1 MTGGGR
7 SLGWGIGQG
16 PGRGW
21 RLVATLAV
29 TETTSYGVL
38 AYAFGV
44 FLLPMQQE
52 LGWSR
57 TALTGAYSL
66 AIIVSGVA
74 AVPVGRWLDRHG
86 ARALMTAGAAA
97 ASLLVLAW
105 AQVTDLA
112 AFYAIWLG
120 IGLAMAAVLYEPAF
134 AVIATWFP
142 DAAERTRALLGL
154 TVVAG
159 FASVI
164 YVPLAGWLVQTLG
177 WRHALLVLAV
187 LLAVLTVLPNAT
199 LPGRR
204 PDHLERPAHDQGT
217 RPVAVDD
224 RAGVALRRA
233 LGDQALWWLA
243 AALVAATL
251 ATTTVTVHLV
261 AYLREQHYSAG
272 FAATWTGLLGAGSV
286 GGRILVTVLGRRR
299 PLATTTGAIFA
310 VQALAVGILVLAD
323 GPAGVVAFVV
333 LFGLGVGLISLAR
346 AALVAD
352 LYGVAAYASINGV
365 LAVPLTM
372 ARAAAP
378 VAAAALHAATGSYR
392 LVLVAVA
399 LCASFASL
407 AMARAHQLGRYREL
421 PTASEQPRRQ

>member
-1 MTGGGR
+1 M
-7 SLGWGIGQG
+7 SSGQQHLASG
-16 PGRGW
+16 VGRGRRRGW
-21 RLVATLAV
+21 LLVATLAAS
-29 TETTSYGVL
+29 ETTAYGVL

-74 AVPVGRWLDRHG
+74 AIPVGRWLDRHG
-86 ARALMTAGAAA
+86 ARALMTTGAGA
-97 ASLLVLAW
+97 ASLLVFAW
-105 AQVTDLA
+105 AQVSDLA
-112 AFYAIWLG
+112 AFYAIWVG

-134 AVIATWFP
+134 AVIASWYR
-142 DAAERTRALLGL
+142 DAAQRNRALLGL
-154 TVVAG
+154 TVIAG

-164 YVPLAGWLVQTLG
+164 YVPLAGWLVQTHG
-177 WRHALLVLAV
+177 WRHALVVLAA

-204 PDHLERPAHDQGT
+204 PDQLDRPADGRGT
-217 RPVAVDD
+217 VPTAADEP
-224 RAGVALRRA
+224 AGVPLRRA

-261 AYLREQHYSAG
+261 AYLHEQHYSAA
-272 FAATWTGLLGAGSV
+272 FAAAWTGLLGAGSV
-286 GGRILVTVLGRRR
+286 GGRILVTVLGRRW
-299 PLATTTGAIFA
+299 PLATVTAVVFA
-310 VQALAVGILVLAD
+310 GQALAVALLLGLP
-323 GPAGVVAFVV
+323 GPAGVVGFVA
-333 LFGLGVGLISLAR
+333 LFGLGLGLISLTR

-365 LAVPLTM
+365 LALPLTL
-372 ARAAAP
+372 ARASAP
-378 VAAAALHAATGSYR
+378 VAAAALHTATGSYR
-392 LVLVAVA
+392 LVMVAVA
-399 LCASFASL
+399 LCSLVASL
-407 AMARAHQLGRYREL
+407 AMARAHRPGRY
-421 PTASEQPRRQ
+421 

>member
-1 MTGGGR
+1 MSSGQQDLA
-7 SLGWGIGQG
+7 SGIGRG
-16 PGRGW
+16 RRRGW

-29 TETTSYGVL
+29 SETTAYGVL
-38 AYAFGV
+38 AYAFAV
-44 FLLPMQQE
+44 FLVPMQQE

-74 AVPVGRWLDRHG
+74 AIPVGRWLDRHG
-86 ARALMTAGAAA
+86 ARALMTAGAGA

-105 AQVTDLA
+105 AQVSDLA
-112 AFYAIWLG
+112 AFYAIWVG
-120 IGLAMAAVLYEPAF
+120 IGLTMAAVLYEPAF
-134 AVIATWFP
+134 AVIATWYRDP
-142 DAAERTRALLGL
+142 AERNRALLGL
-154 TVVAG
+154 TVIAG

-164 YVPLAGWLVQTLG
+164 YVPLTGWLVQTHG
-177 WRHALLVLAV
+177 WRHALMVLAA

-204 PDHLERPAHDQGT
+204 PDQLDRPADGQGT
-217 RPVAVDD
+217 VPTAADEP
-224 RAGVALRRA
+224 AGVPLRQA

-261 AYLREQHYSAG
+261 AYLRELHYSAA
-272 FAATWTGLLGAGSV
+272 FAAAWTGLLGAGSV
-286 GGRILVTVLGRRR
+286 GGRILVTVLGRRW
-299 PLATTTGAIFA
+299 PLATVTAVVFA
-310 VQALAVGILVLAD
+310 VQALAVALLLGAP
-323 GPAGVVAFVV
+323 GPAGVVGFVA

-365 LAVPLTM
+365 LALPLTL

-378 VAAAALHAATGSYR
+378 VAAAALHTATGSYR
-392 LVLVAVA
+392 LVMVAVA
-399 LCASFASL
+399 LCSLVASL
-407 AMARAHQLGRYREL
+407 AMARAHWLGRY
-421 PTASEQPRRQ
+421 

>member
-1 MTGGGR
+1 MSSGRQNLGGEVDRGR
-7 SLGWGIGQG
+7 R
-16 PGRGW
+16 RGW

-29 TETTSYGVL
+29 TETTAYGVL

-44 FLLPMQQE
+44 FLVSMQQE

-66 AIIVSGVA
+66 AIIVSGLA
-74 AVPVGRWLDRHG
+74 AIPVGRWLDHHG
-86 ARALMTAGAAA
+86 ARALMTTGAAA

-105 AQVTDLA
+105 AQVSNLA
-112 AFYAIWLG
+112 VFYAIWVG
-120 IGLAMAAVLYEPAF
+120 IGLTMAAVLYEPAF
-134 AVIATWFP
+134 AVIATWYR
-142 DAAERTRALLGL
+142 DAAQRTRALLGL
-154 TVVAG
+154 TVIAG

-164 YVPLAGWLVQTLG
+164 YVPLAGWLVQTQG
-177 WRHALLVLAV
+177 WRQALVVLAA

-204 PDHLERPAHDQGT
+204 PDQLDRPRHDQGT
-217 RPVAVDD
+217 MPTTVEEPV
-224 RAGVALRRA
+224 GVPLRRA
-233 LGDQALWWLA
+233 LGDQALWWLV

-261 AYLREQHYSAG
+261 AYLREQHYSAA

-286 GGRILVTVLGRRR
+286 GGRILVTMLGRRW
-299 PLATTTGAIFA
+299 PLAAATAAIFA
-310 VQALAVGILVLAD
+310 GQALAIVVLLGLP
-323 GPAGVVAFVV
+323 GPAGVVGFVA

-365 LAVPLTM
+365 LALPLTL

-378 VAAAALHAATGSYR
+378 VAAAALHTVTGSYR

-399 LCASFASL
+399 FCSLIASL
-407 AMARAHQLGRYREL
+407 AMTRAHQLSRYQEL
-421 PTASEQPRRQ
+421 PSTNEQPRRR

>member
-1 MTGGGR
+1 M
-7 SLGWGIGQG
+7 SSGQQHLASG
-16 PGRGW
+16 VGRGRRRGW
-21 RLVATLAV
+21 LLDATLAAS
-29 TETTSYGVL
+29 ETTAYGVL

-44 FLLPMQQE
+44 FLVPMQQE

-74 AVPVGRWLDRHG
+74 AIPVGRWLDRHG
-86 ARALMTAGAAA
+86 ARALMTTGAGA
-97 ASLLVLAW
+97 ASLLVFAW
-105 AQVTDLA
+105 AQVSDLA
-112 AFYAIWLG
+112 AFYAIWVG

-134 AVIATWFP
+134 AVIASWYR
-142 DAAERTRALLGL
+142 DAAQRNRALLGL
-154 TVVAG
+154 TVIAG

-164 YVPLAGWLVQTLG
+164 YVPLAGWLVQTHG
-177 WRHALLVLAV
+177 WRHALVVLAA

-204 PDHLERPAHDQGT
+204 PDQLDRPTDGRGT
-217 RPVAVDD
+217 MPTAADEP
-224 RAGVALRRA
+224 AGVPLRRA

-261 AYLREQHYSAG
+261 AYLHEQQYSAA
-272 FAATWTGLLGAGSV
+272 FAAAWTGLLGAGSV
-286 GGRILVTVLGRRR
+286 GGRILVTVLGRRW
-299 PLATTTGAIFA
+299 PLATVTAVVFA
-310 VQALAVGILVLAD
+310 GQALAVALLLGVP
-323 GPAGVVAFVV
+323 GPAGVVGFVA

-365 LAVPLTM
+365 LALPLTL

-378 VAAAALHAATGSYR
+378 VAAAALHTATGSYR
-392 LVLVAVA
+392 LVMIAVA
-399 LCASFASL
+399 LCSLVASL
-407 AMARAHQLGRYREL
+407 AMARAHRPGRY
-421 PTASEQPRRQ
+421 

>member
-1 MTGGGR
+1 MTSGRR
-7 SLGWGIGQG
+7 SLGWGIGQW
-16 PGRGW
+16 PRRDW
-21 RLVATLAV
+21 RLVATLAL

-74 AVPVGRWLDRHG
+74 AIPVGRWLDRHG
-86 ARALMTAGAAA
+86 ARALMTTGAAA

-112 AFYAIWLG
+112 AFYATWIG
-120 IGLAMAAVLYEPAF
+120 IGLAMAAVLYERAF
-134 AVIATWFP
+134 AVIATWFR
-142 DAAERTRALLGL
+142 DAVERTRALLGL
-154 TVVAG
+154 TVIAG

-177 WRHALLVLAV
+177 WRQALVVLAT

-204 PDHLERPAHDQGT
+204 PDQLDRLPNGQGT
-217 RPVAVDD
+217 IPVAGAEP
-224 RAGVALRRA
+224 AGVPLRRA
-233 LGDQALWWLA
+233 LRDQALWWLA

-261 AYLREQHYSAG
+261 TYLREQHYSAG

-286 GGRILVTVLGRRR
+286 GRPSRRRR
-299 PLATTTGAIFA
+299 PPRH
-310 VQALAVGILVLAD
+310 D
-323 GPAGVVAFVV
+323 
-333 LFGLGVGLISLAR
+333 
-346 AALVAD
+346 
-352 LYGVAAYASINGV
+352 
-365 LAVPLTM
+365 
-372 ARAAAP
+372 
-378 VAAAALHAATGSYR
+378 
-392 LVLVAVA
+392 
-399 LCASFASL
+399 
-407 AMARAHQLGRYREL
+407 REL
-421 PTASEQPRRQ
+421 PAGLGGRRTLCHLRQPGHGPSAPAGPLSRAIDGQRATSPAMTPQ